1 MPVSSH
7 SIVLDSAS
15 LQRGAPGECLDNKD
29 DIETEDEPL
38 TISTVASDMI
48 AVPHSIVLS
57 AGVSESMVHGDL
69 GKVIMQVPLSL
80 QANSDLYQPHQME
93 PHEMEDGGD
102 MMAKHLEVDSAVI
115 NEAFSS
121 GIYNNNCVGSIF

>member
-7 SIVLDSAS
+7 SIVLDSGS
-15 LQRGAPGECLDNKD
+15 LQRGAPSECLDNKD
-29 DIETEDEPL
+29 SIETAEDEPL
-38 TISTVASDMI
+38 TISTAASDMI

-102 MMAKHLEVDSAVI
+102 MMAKQLEVDSAVI

-121 GIYNNNCVGSIF
+121 GIYIYIYI